1 MASCHPVR
9 ENRGSAVD
17 GVLGASQSR
26 CARQRAA
33 EHSRRHPVLEVHHA
47 GENQAERHAHRGDHH
62 RQDHVPLAV
71 LREGAEELGA
81 GLQTHAENEQR
92 KTDLAREARNLESQ
106 VAHPETDQQ
115 HAGRGPH
122 LDAAELHTAEQ
133 VPQSDR
139 QEGEQRSVARD
150 DLVDVDRH
158 VA

>member
-1 MASCHPVR
+1 M
-9 ENRGSAVD
+9 
-17 GVLGASQSR
+17 GAGQGGR
-26 CARQRAA
+26 ARQGAA
-33 EHSRRHPVLEVHHA
+33 EHSRRHPVLEVHQA
-47 GENQAERHAHRGDHH
+47 GERQAKRHAHRGDHH

-71 LREGAEELGA
+71 LREGTEELGA
-81 GLQTHAENEQR
+81 GLQAHAEDEQR
-92 KTDLAREARNLESQ
+92 ETDLAREARDRESQ

-122 LDAAELHTAEQ
+122 LDAAELHTAED

-139 QEGEQRSVARD
+139 QEGEQRGVARD